1 MKTYTVLF
9 DTGEYYNARL
19 LSRDPKRAWTEYR
32 HLQRLYESQ
41 WKRSIVL
48 IHGYYKQFKYTD
60 EKGAQ
65 WL

>member
-1 MKTYTVLF
+1 MKTYTLLF
-9 DTGEYYNARL
+9 DTGDYYDARR
-19 LSRDPKRAWTEYR
+19 LSSDPKRAWIEYR
-32 HLQRLYESQ
+32 HLQRLYEFH

-60 EKGAQ
+60 EKGAY